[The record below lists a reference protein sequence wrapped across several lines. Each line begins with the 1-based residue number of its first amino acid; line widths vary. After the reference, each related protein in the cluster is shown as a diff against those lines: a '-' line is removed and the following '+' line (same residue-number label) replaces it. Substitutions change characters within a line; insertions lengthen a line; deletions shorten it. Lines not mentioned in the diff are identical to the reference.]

1 MCESNLTDI
10 EFSHYLSSIIR
21 DGWVSLKLR
30 YNQIDSSRR
39 PSNESTCSLNVPLDR
54 ENTPQL
60 ATIASAILTKTR
72 SQSLV
77 NINKPKVEAWD
88 EENLLNGIEESPNKN
103 MRRRSL
109 QNDGVRCVIEN
120 VLVLLLLCFNQQI
133 KLLEQK

>member
-1 MCESNLTDI
+1 MCESNLTDT

-21 DGWVSLKLR
+21 DGWVSLKSR
-30 YNQIDSSRR
+30 YDQTDSSRR
-39 PSNESTCSLNVPLDR
+39 PSNGSTCSLNVPLER
-54 ENTPQL
+54 EETPHI

-77 NINKPKVEAWD
+77 NINKAKATSWD

-109 QNDGVRCVIEN
+109 QTDGVSCVVEIG
-120 VLVLLLLCFNQQI
+120 VAF
-133 KLLEQK
+133 